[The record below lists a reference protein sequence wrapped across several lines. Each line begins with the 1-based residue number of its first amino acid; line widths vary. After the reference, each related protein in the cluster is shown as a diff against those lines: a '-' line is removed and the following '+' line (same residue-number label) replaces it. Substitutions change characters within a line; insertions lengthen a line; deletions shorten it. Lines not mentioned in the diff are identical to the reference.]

1 MSGWV
6 VVSGILGVYFGYLFF
21 FSLRVFEVWPRRRK
35 AKSAV
40 PREAGPWLRPER
52 PRLQANDR

>member
-6 VVSGILGVYFGYLFF
+6 VVSGILAVYFGYLFF
-21 FSLRVFEVWPRRRK
+21 FSLRVFEVWPRRQK
-35 AKSAV
+35 ANPTVS
-40 PREAGPWLRPER
+40 REAGPWLRSER